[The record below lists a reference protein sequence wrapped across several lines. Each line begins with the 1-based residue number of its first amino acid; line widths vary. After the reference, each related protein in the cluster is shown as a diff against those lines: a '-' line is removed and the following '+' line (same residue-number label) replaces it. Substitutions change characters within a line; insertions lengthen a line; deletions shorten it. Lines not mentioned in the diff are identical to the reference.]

1 MCSSDLK
8 RFSPESPIPIFDVEK
23 EETRPGGASNVNNN
37 LMRLGAYVDYFYDV
51 DNYSVKK
58 RYVCDGHIMF
68 RCDEDVFLDQDP
80 EYLPEFDEDVKYVI
94 LSDYG
99 KGVLKYSQKIINH
112 LKKQGKIVIV
122 DPKKSLV
129 NYEGADIVK
138 MNEDRKSTRLNSSH

>member
-1 MCSSDLK
+1 MKIGLIGDHISDIYIYGK
-8 RFSPESPIPIFDVEK
+8 MTRFSPESPIPIFDVER
-23 EETRPGGASNVNNN
+23 EEWRAGGASNVNNN
-37 LMRLGAYVDYFYDV
+37 LMNLGAYVDYFYSEDV
-51 DNYSVKK
+51 YCKK
-58 RYVCDGHIMF
+58 RRYVCDGHIMF

-129 NYEGADIVK
+129 KIGRAHV
-138 MNEDRKSTRLNSSH
+138 